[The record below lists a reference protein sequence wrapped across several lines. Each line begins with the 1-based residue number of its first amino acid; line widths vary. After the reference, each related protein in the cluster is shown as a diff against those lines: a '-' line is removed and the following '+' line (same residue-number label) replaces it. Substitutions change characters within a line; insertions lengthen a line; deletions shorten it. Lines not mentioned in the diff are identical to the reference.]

1 MTEDERMR
9 IERHDRFID
18 ALNALM
24 LGSIRHWQHKT
35 AGDFREYLASAHQL
49 AVEAVYRDDP
59 EAKQTVADAEQVIA
73 GFEMQALQQAG
84 GKTQ

>member
-18 ALNALM
+18 ALGTLM

-49 AVEAVYRDDP
+49 AVEAVYRDDA
-59 EAKQTVADAEQVIA
+59 EALRTVNDAEKVVA
-73 GFEMQALQQAG
+73 AYELEALQQIG
-84 GKTQ
+84 GKLQ

>member
-18 ALNALM
+18 ALGTLM

-59 EAKQTVADAEQVIA
+59 DARP
-73 GFEMQALQQAG
+73 
-84 GKTQ
+84 